1 MGGSAFLAYSRRNA
15 PVSSAVVR
23 SQHTH
28 RRCQRAAP
36 SCAHDQAWPTL
47 ESRDRVG
54 GADLTVYA
62 GTESATSLA
71 GRACPADKRASTPTS
86 GVDAPPPA
94 RNAAIAVIASDL
106 AESLQLRERNAGL
119 RVLTELL
126 AERRR

>member
-1 MGGSAFLAYSRRNA
+1 
-15 PVSSAVVR
+15 
-23 SQHTH
+23 
-28 RRCQRAAP
+28 
-36 SCAHDQAWPTL
+36 
-47 ESRDRVG
+47 VG

-94 RNAAIAVIASDL
+94 RNAAIAVIAADL